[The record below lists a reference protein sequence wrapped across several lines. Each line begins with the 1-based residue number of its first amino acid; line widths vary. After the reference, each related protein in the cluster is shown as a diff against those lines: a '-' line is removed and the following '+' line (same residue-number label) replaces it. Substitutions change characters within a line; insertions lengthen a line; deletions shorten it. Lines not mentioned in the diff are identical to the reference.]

1 MIPNRYFEENEFVT
15 CPVLLDVPGLVG
27 DMDRCGSKDGL
38 IGLSMDEAKKD
49 GKFVFTREVL
59 GRTGS

>member
-1 MIPNRYFEENEFVT
+1 M
-15 CPVLLDVPGLVG
+15 PGLVG